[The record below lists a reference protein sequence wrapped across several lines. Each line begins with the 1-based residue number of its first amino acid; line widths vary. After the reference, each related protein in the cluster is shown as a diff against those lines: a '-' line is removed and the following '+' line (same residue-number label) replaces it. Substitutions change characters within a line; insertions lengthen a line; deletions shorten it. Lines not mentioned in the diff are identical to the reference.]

1 MTCSKTNKFYS
12 KRLIVFYFLLLSPW
26 CFTKSQVT
34 IGSLNAPVKGSLLEL
49 KTQEAIS
56 PVSPSDVSNITSEQG
71 GLGLPRVYLVDK
83 TTLEPF
89 IAVGDIDW
97 VNATTS
103 KVKEKHTGLMVYN
116 IYTSPDAETNRD
128 KIFRQGVYTW
138 NGEQWELAFQSSKT
152 KFFPCPPFNLPLPA
166 ISQAGDP
173 DLTFDL
179 YAVYEQRFTKT
190 GNSLFSSNNTSLNV
204 IPDRTSD
211 KLYLKN
217 ELDYVVV
224 HYDESILNINSIDTD
239 GVMKYRVKAV
249 NPKPSAFINIL
260 FVIKD

>member
-1 MTCSKTNKFYS
+1 MTITLEFQCK
-12 KRLIVFYFLLLSPW
+12 LILSLFLSFAPIT
-26 CFTKSQVT
+26 FVKGQVT
-34 IGSLNAPVKGSLLEL
+34 IGSLNAPTKGSLLEL

-56 PVSPSDVSNITSEQG
+56 PVSPTDASNITSEQG
-71 GLGLPRVYLVDK
+71 GLGLPRVHLVDK
-83 TTLEPF
+83 TNLEPF
-89 IAVGDIDW
+89 VPIGDSDW

-103 KVKEKHTGLMVYN
+103 KVKEKHIGLMVYN
-116 IYTSPDAETNRD
+116 IYTSPDAEINRD

-173 DLTFDL
+173 DLIFDL
-179 YAVYEQRFTKT
+179 YAIYEQRFTKT
-190 GNSLFSSNNTSLNV
+190 GNSLFSSNNISLNV

-211 KLYLKN
+211 KLYPKN
-217 ELDYVVV
+217 ELDYVVL
-224 HYDESILNINSIDTD
+224 HYDESILAINSIDTD

>member
-1 MTCSKTNKFYS
+1 MTITLEFQCK
-12 KRLIVFYFLLLSPW
+12 LILFLFLSFAPTI
-26 CFTKSQVT
+26 FAKGQVT
-34 IGSLNAPVKGSLLEL
+34 IGSLNAPTKSSLLEL
-49 KTQEAIS
+49 KTQEATSPIS
-56 PVSPSDVSNITSEQG
+56 PTDASNITSAQG
-71 GLGLPRVYLVDK
+71 GLGLPRVHLVDK
-83 TTLEPF
+83 TNLEPF
-89 IAVGDIDW
+89 IPIGDSDW

-103 KVKEKHTGLMVYN
+103 KVKEKHVGLMVYN
-116 IYTSPDAETNRD
+116 IYTSPDTETNGD
-128 KIFRQGVYTW
+128 KIFRHGVYTW

-152 KFFPCPPFNLPLPA
+152 KFFPCPPFNLLLSA

-190 GNSLFSSNNTSLNV
+190 GNSLFSSSNTSLNV
-204 IPDRTSD
+204 VPDRSLD

-224 HYDESILNINSIDTD
+224 HYDESILSINSIDTD
-239 GVMKYRVKAV
+239 GIMKYRVKAV

>member
-1 MTCSKTNKFYS
+1 MSYS
-12 KRLIVFYFLLLSPW
+12 KKDKLYSKQFILFYFLLVSPW
-26 CFTKSQVT
+26 FCIKAQVT
-34 IGSLNAPVKGSLLEL
+34 VGSLTPPGKSSLLEL

-56 PVSPSDVSNITSEQG
+56 PVSPTDASNITSGQG
-71 GLGLPRVYLVDK
+71 GLGLPRVYLVNK

-103 KVKEKHTGLMVYN
+103 KVKEKHIGLLAYN

-173 DLTFDL
+173 DLTFNL

-224 HYDESILNINSIDTD
+224 HYDESILSINSIDTD
-239 GVMKYRVKAV
+239 GIMKYRVKAV

-260 FVIKD
+260 FVVKD

>member
-1 MTCSKTNKFYS
+1 MTYSKTNKFYS
-12 KRLIVFYFLLLSPW
+12 KRLMFFYFLLLTPW
-26 CFTKSQVT
+26 CFAKSQVT
-34 IGSLNAPVKGSLLEL
+34 IGSLAPPAKGSLLEL

-56 PVSPSDVSNITSEQG
+56 PISPIDVSNITSTKG
-71 GLGLPRVYLVDK
+71 GLGSPRVHLVDK
-83 TTLEPF
+83 TNLGPF
-89 IAVGDIDW
+89 IPIGDSDW

-103 KVKEKHTGLMVYN
+103 KVKEKHIGLMVYN
-116 IYTSPDAETNRD
+116 IYTSPNTETNRN

-173 DLTFDL
+173 DLAFDL
-179 YAVYEQRFTKT
+179 YAVYEQRFTKI

-224 HYDESILNINSIDTD
+224 HYDESILSINSIDTD

>member
-1 MTCSKTNKFYS
+1 MTCSKINKLYSKQLVLFYS
-12 KRLIVFYFLLLSPW
+12 LLLAPW
-26 CFTKSQVT
+26 FCTKAQITV
-34 IGSLNAPVKGSLLEL
+34 GSLTPSAKGSLLEL

-56 PVSPSDVSNITSEQG
+56 PVSPTDANNITSAQG
-71 GLGLPRVYLVDK
+71 GLGLPRVHLVDK
-83 TTLEPF
+83 TNLEPF
-89 IAVGDIDW
+89 IPIGDSDW

-103 KVKEKHTGLMVYN
+103 KIKEKHIGLMVYN

-138 NGEQWELAFQSSKT
+138 NGKQWELAFQSSKMR
-152 KFFPCPPFNLPLPA
+152 FFPCPPFNLPLPA

-173 DLTFDL
+173 DLAFDL

-190 GNSLFSSNNTSLNV
+190 ENSLFSSNDISLNV

-224 HYDESILNINSIDTD
+224 HYDESILSINSIDTY
-239 GVMKYRVKAV
+239 GVMKYRIKAV
-249 NPKPSAFINIL
+249 NPKPSVFINIL